1 MRAFTIELKDL
12 FALKTHSRDGSLLF
26 AENKQ
31 RLVIPL
37 YQREYIWT
45 DEKITA
51 LIRDIGFRDKFI
63 GNLILDEKDS
73 WYEIVDGQQRI
84 TTCFLTLASI
94 YNYYVGQP
102 LTQQSIKNLMFINNA
117 YCLKNE
123 SIGDYL
129 AERDNKIELSITD
142 ALDIYSQKETFA
154 RAFDTIQKYI
164 NSFSS
169 QDEVRDFKEKLLN
182 SKVLVLINDNDPT
195 IRSIEQ
201 VFLDI
206 NEKAALLEPEDIF
219 KGYCF
224 KNTSTGF
231 HELLRD
237 KWVQIRKCG
246 SGFSKLGFA
255 DLSEYLYVFLLVT
268 QSKEISQKLYLN
280 GKHILEGKSTDETFA
295 QVDELI
301 NLGKSVLSFIE
312 NLKNTTYRFED
323 VCPSGRSHANTDDH
337 ISLKNMCTIQLV
349 PKGPQYQKLPLMCVI
364 YALSHYSGI
373 RDAMTYDK
381 FRRIITNLYI
391 YSVLFVLSGER
402 KSKGIIDRTVWNAL
416 NQDTVDIRGVYE
428 ASKAL
433 RVNKVTNYAM
443 SQTMHTFEYLSGLYS
458 IIDSYK
464 SNDGWITQVYTKD
477 QGYNLEHFIAP
488 DNKDAIIEW
497 CNGEDVIPI
506 ALDKNTV
513 KKLKKLTINYLII
526 NKTLNGDMKSYDV
539 ITKIEKIRAWFSGRS
554 EIPAHVAVFLDHIEN
569 LETYRSLLALKGSA
583 PTIAQI
589 KEAYSNFIDEYM
601 SDEPQRKLIE
611 RLTTAFRDAFRNDG

>member
-1 MRAFTIELKDL
+1 MRAFITELKYL
-12 FALKTHSRDGSLLF
+12 FTLETHDRDGLLLF
-26 AENKQ
+26 AESKR

-37 YQREYIWT
+37 YQREYIWP
-45 DEKITA
+45 DEKINA
-51 LIRDIGFRDKFI
+51 LIRDIGCRDKFI

-73 WYEIVDGQQRI
+73 CYEIVDGQQRI
-84 TTCFLTLASI
+84 TTCFLALASI

-102 LTQQSIKNLMFINNA
+102 LTQQSIKKLMLVNEA

-129 AERDNKIELSITD
+129 SDRDNKIELSITETQ
-142 ALDIYSQKETFA
+142 DIYSQKETFE

-224 KNTSTGF
+224 KNTDTEF
-231 HELLRD
+231 HESLRD
-237 KWVQIRKCG
+237 KWVRIRKCG
-246 SGFSKLGFA
+246 SGFSKLGFS

-295 QVDELI
+295 QVDEMI
-301 NLGKSVLSFIE
+301 NWGESVLSFIE
-312 NLKNTTYRFED
+312 KLTNTTYRFED
-323 VCPSGRSHANTDDH
+323 ICPLGQSHANTDDH
-337 ISLKNMCTIQLV
+337 ISLKNMCTLQLV
-349 PKGPQYQKLPLMCVI
+349 PKGPQYQKIPLMCVI
-364 YALSHYSGI
+364 YALRHFVGV

-402 KSKGIIDRTVWNAL
+402 KSKGIIDTTMWNAL
-416 NQDTVDIRGVYE
+416 NQDPVDISGVYE

-433 RVNKVTNYAM
+433 RLNKVSEYTM
-443 SQTMHTFEYLSGLYS
+443 SETMHSFESLSGLYS

-464 SNDGWITQVYTKD
+464 SNDGWVARVYTKELK
-477 QGYNLEHFIAP
+477 YNLEHFIAP
-488 DNKDAIIEW
+488 DNRNSIIEW
-497 CNGEDVIPI
+497 CDGEETIKI
-506 ALDKNTV
+506 ELDKNTV
-513 KKLKKLTINYLII
+513 KKLKKLTINYLIV
-526 NKTLNGDMKSYDV
+526 NEDLNGSMKSFDV
-539 ITKIEKIRAWFSGRS
+539 ITKIEMIRAWFSGRS

-569 LETYRSLLALKGSA
+569 METYKRLLAMKGTA
-583 PTIAQI
+583 PTIEQVI
-589 KEAYSNFIDEYM
+589 ESYSYFVDEYM
-601 SDEPQRKLIE
+601 SDESQRRLVE
-611 RLTTAFRDAFRNDG
+611 SLTTAFRDAFRNN